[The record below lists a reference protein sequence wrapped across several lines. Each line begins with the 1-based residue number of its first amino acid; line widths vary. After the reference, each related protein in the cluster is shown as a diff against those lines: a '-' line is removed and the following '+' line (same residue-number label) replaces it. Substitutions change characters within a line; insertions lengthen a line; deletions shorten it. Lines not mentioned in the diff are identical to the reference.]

1 VRQNECARC
10 GYDVV
15 LSPSST
21 DQRGRLIHKRCPN
34 PPTPNWEGPKP
45 LVPYRIILRTRPLCL
60 QERHNE
66 CSGVTVDG
74 LRLARVCECGCHLS
88 SLEEYQKEV
97 TI

>member
-1 VRQNECARC
+1 MAVECARC
-10 GYDVV
+10 GRGIFRGGRQDWMGRPVHVV
-15 LSPSST
+15 P
-21 DQRGRLIHKRCPN
+21 CPA
-34 PPTPNWEGPKP
+34 PPQPQWEGPKP
-45 LVPYRIILRTRPLCL
+45 LSPYRIILRTRPLCL
-60 QERHNE
+60 HERHNE